1 MDAHSHYQKALT
13 LAPKEPKILHNL
25 GINLKRAG
33 KLDDA
38 LKYFRKAMELA
49 PDNST
54 FQYNTGVLYHIRS
67 DYKLAIETLE
77 KSIDNNRENVYAYLA
92 LGDALE
98 RQKELKRAIYV
109 YRDLMSLGITVH
121 GLKEKLT
128 YLENQHEE

>member
-1 MDAHSHYQKALT
+1 M
-13 LAPKEPKILHNL
+13 

-38 LKYFRKAMELA
+38 LKYYRKANELA

-67 DYKLAIETLE
+67 DYSLAIETLE
-77 KSIDNNRENVYAYLA
+77 RSIENNRENVYAYLA

-98 RQKELKRAIYV
+98 RQKEIKRAIYV
-109 YRDLMSLGITVH
+109 YRDLMSLGMTVH
-121 GLKEKLT
+121 GLKEKLA
-128 YLENQHEE
+128 YLENQHEEALNREAKERQQQARVDQEKKDR

>member
-1 MDAHSHYQKALT
+1 
-13 LAPKEPKILHNL
+13 
-25 GINLKRAG
+25 
-33 KLDDA
+33 
-38 LKYFRKAMELA
+38 MELA